1 MALFDNNPLY
11 NNISSLTNPVTS
23 GLGNLFDGMSVF
35 GTSIP
40 SGILDTAQEEKLR
53 KQALLQGLL
62 GTAATYLATPK
73 NLNTGSALPYL
84 GKAFLGGMN
93 SSQDVIDRGLNNAYR
108 QKLLAGKEDNIRTIK
123 QDRFEI
129 TQEKQPDGSYKE
141 IARSPIDAPLQE
153 KPQGPMIVSP
163 GGSVYDPTTNEVKF
177 TAPKEKDTTDITNY
191 NEARK
196 EGYKGT
202 FTDFLNLKK
211 SQTNINMPAGQTE
224 YDKTLGT
231 IRAKQDVDIVETAN
245 KSKNN
250 ISKIDMTLNQIQNS
264 DAITG
269 FGADIQKNVNRFAAK
284 VLKDA
289 KAGKQ
294 VADTEILDAFL
305 GSDVF
310 PQIGALGIGAKGL
323 DTPAEREFL
332 RQVMTGTI
340 SMDKNALIKM
350 TQIRRDI
357 EKRSIDRYNSA
368 LQSGELN
375 DYFASTKRQKKLIEI
390 PDNSGFRIVP

>member
-1 MALFDNNPLY
+1 MALFDSNPL
-11 NNISSLTNPVTS
+11 SSLTNPVTS

-40 SGILDTAQEEKLR
+40 TGILGTAEEEKLR
-53 KQALLQGLL
+53 KQSLLQGLL

-84 GKAFLGGMN
+84 GKAFLGGMGA
-93 SSQDVIDRGLNNAYR
+93 SQDVIDRGLNNAYR
-108 QKLLAGKEDNIRTIK
+108 QKLLAGKEDNIRTYEK
-123 QDRFEI
+123 DRQKI
-129 TQEKQPDGSYKE
+129 TEQ
-141 IARSPIDAPLQE
+141 
-153 KPQGPMIVSP
+153 
-163 GGSVYDPTTNEVKF
+163 YDPTTK
-177 TAPKEKDTTDITNY
+177 TWTQLGTSSLDAPVIEKP
-191 NEARK
+191 
-196 EGYKGT
+196 KG
-202 FTDFLNLKK
+202 FTDTYGNAALELFGTANPSELTETQRKQVGQKVREIEQAKK
-211 SQTNINMPAGQTE
+211 AETKIVMPAGQTK
-224 YDKTLGT
+224 YDETLGA

-269 FGADIQKNVNRFAAK
+269 FGADIQKNVNRFKAK

-368 LQSGELN
+368 VDSGELN
-375 DYFASTKRQKKLIEI
+375 DYFTSTKRQKKLIDI

>member
-1 MALFDNNPLY
+1 MALFDNNP
-11 NNISSLTNPVTS
+11 ISSLFAPVKS
-23 GLGNLFDGMSVF
+23 SVGGLLEGMTPF
-35 GTSIP
+35 GSSIP
-40 SGILDTAQEEKLR
+40 SGIFTPEQEDKLR
-53 KQALLQGLL
+53 NQALFQGLL

-73 NLNTGSALPYL
+73 NLNAGSPLPYI
-84 GKAFLGGMN
+84 GKAFLGGMGA
-93 SSQDVIDRGLNNAYR
+93 SQDVIDRALTSEYR
-108 QKLLAGKEDNIRTIK
+108 KQLTANRGDNIRTIK

-129 TQEKQPDGSYKE
+129 TQEKQPDGTYKE
-141 IARSPIDAPLQE
+141 IARSPLDAPIQ
-153 KPQGPMIVSP
+153 
-163 GGSVYDPTTNEVKF
+163 
-177 TAPKEKDTTDITNY
+177 EKDTTDITNY

-196 EGYKGT
+196 GGYKGT
-202 FTDFLNLKK
+202 FADFLTLKK
-211 SQTNINMPAGQTE
+211 PETKIVMPPGQTKYE
-224 YDKTLGT
+224 ETLGK
-231 IRAKQDVDIVETAN
+231 IRAEQDVNIVETAN

-250 ISKIDMTLNQIQNS
+250 ISKIDMTLNQLQNT

-269 FGADIQKNVNRFAAK
+269 FGADTIKNVKRFQAK

-340 SMDKNALIKM
+340 SMDKNALVKM

-357 EKRSIDRYNSA
+357 EKRAIDRYNSA
-368 LQSGELN
+368 VESGELN
-375 DYFASTKRQKKLIEI
+375 DYFSSTKRQKKLIDI
-390 PDNSGFRIVP
+390 PDNSGFRIVQ

>member
-1 MALFDNNPLY
+1 
-11 NNISSLTNPVTS
+11 
-23 GLGNLFDGMSVF
+23 
-35 GTSIP
+35 
-40 SGILDTAQEEKLR
+40 
-53 KQALLQGLL
+53 
-62 GTAATYLATPK
+62 
-73 NLNTGSALPYL
+73 
-84 GKAFLGGMN
+84 
-93 SSQDVIDRGLNNAYR
+93 
-108 QKLLAGKEDNIRTIK
+108 
-123 QDRFEI
+123 
-129 TQEKQPDGSYKE
+129 
-141 IARSPIDAPLQE
+141 
-153 KPQGPMIVSP
+153 
-163 GGSVYDPTTNEVKF
+163 
-177 TAPKEKDTTDITNY
+177 
-191 NEARK
+191 
-196 EGYKGT
+196 
-202 FTDFLNLKK
+202 
-211 SQTNINMPAGQTE
+211 
-224 YDKTLGT
+224 
-231 IRAKQDVDIVETAN
+231 
-245 KSKNN
+245 
-250 ISKIDMTLNQIQNS
+250 MTLNQIQNS

-269 FGADIQKNVNRFAAK
+269 FGADIQKNVNRFKAK

-368 LQSGELN
+368 VDSGELN
-375 DYFASTKRQKKLIEI
+375 DYFAETKRQKKLIEI

>member
-1 MALFDNNPLY
+1 MALFDSNPL
-11 NNISSLTNPVTS
+11 SSLTNPVTS

-40 SGILDTAQEEKLR
+40 SGILDTAQEDKLR

-84 GKAFLGGMN
+84 GKAFLGGMGA
-93 SSQDVIDRGLNNAYR
+93 SQDVIDRGLNNAYK

-129 TQEKQPDGSYKE
+129 TQERQPDGTYKE
-141 IARSPIDAPLQE
+141 IGRSALDAPVTE
-153 KPQGPMIVSP
+153 KP
-163 GGSVYDPTTNEVKF
+163 
-177 TAPKEKDTTDITNY
+177 
-191 NEARK
+191 
-196 EGYKGT
+196 EG
-202 FTDFLNLKK
+202 FTDTYKNVAIELFGTANPSVLTLEQRKQLGAEIKAREIAKK
-211 SQTNINMPAGQTE
+211 PETKIVMPAGQTK
-224 YDKTLGT
+224 YDETLGA

-332 RQVMTGTI
+332 RQVMTGTV
-340 SMDKNALIKM
+340 SMNKDALVKM

-368 LQSGELN
+368 VDSGELN

>member
-1 MALFDNNPLY
+1 MAFFDTF
-11 NNISSLTNPVTS
+11 TNPMDNEANALAAQVNPSS
-23 GLGNLFDGMSVF
+23 GGFFDGMNVF

-40 SGILDTAQEEKLR
+40 TGILDSAQEEKLR
-53 KQALLQGLL
+53 KQALTQGLL
-62 GTAATYLATPK
+62 GTLATYVATPK
-73 NLNTGSALPYL
+73 NLGAGSALPYL
-84 GKAFLGGMN
+84 GKAFLGGMGA
-93 SSQDVIDRGLNNAYR
+93 SQNTVDQALNNAYR
-108 QKLLAGKEDNIRTIK
+108 QKLLASREDNLYNVDGALVDKTGKVVYQGTGK
-123 QDRFEI
+123 Q
-129 TQEKQPDGSYKE
+129 
-141 IARSPIDAPLQE
+141 
-153 KPQGPMIVSP
+153 
-163 GGSVYDPTTNEVKF
+163 
-177 TAPKEKDTTDITNY
+177 
-191 NEARK
+191 
-196 EGYKGT
+196 EG
-202 FTDFLNLKK
+202 FTDTYKNAALELFGTANP
-211 SQTNINMPAGQTE
+211 SQLTDVQRTQVGQKVREIQAASKPETKIVMPAGQTK
-224 YDKTLGT
+224 YDETLGT
-231 IRAKQDVDIVETAN
+231 IRAKQDVDLVETAN

-250 ISKIDMTLNQIQNS
+250 ISKIDLTLNQIQKS

-269 FGADIQKNVNRFAAK
+269 FGADIQKNVNRFKAK
-284 VLKDA
+284 VLNDA

-357 EKRSIDRYNSA
+357 EKRAIDRYNSA
-368 LQSGELN
+368 VDSGELN
-375 DYFASTKRQKKLIEI
+375 DYFASTKRQKKLIDI